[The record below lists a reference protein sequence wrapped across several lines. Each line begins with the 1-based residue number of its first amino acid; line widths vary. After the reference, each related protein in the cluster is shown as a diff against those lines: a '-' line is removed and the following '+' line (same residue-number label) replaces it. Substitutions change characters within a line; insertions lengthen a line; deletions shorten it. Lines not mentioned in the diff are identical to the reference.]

1 MERRTFRRPGKSVVD
16 FHLDAVC
23 AEVLVD
29 KPKHGLESITVLLFK
44 TDDVVEDLAYS
55 PEGLS

>member
-29 KPKHGLESITVLLFK
+29 NPKHGLESVLVLLFK
-44 TDDVVEDLAYS
+44 TGVSVEDLAYS
-55 PEGLS
+55 LEVLS